1 MNEWMQ
7 RQRRRKKSG
16 NLSAEKIE
24 KLDSIGFV
32 WDSHEYNWHKK
43 YNLLSVLSDGRLD
56 NEQDVKQWVLDQI
69 RSFRNGTLT
78 RERADLLRKK
88 GIALEVFKDT

>member
-1 MNEWMQ
+1 MDAASAAKE
-7 RQRRRKKSG
+7 KSG
-16 NLSAEKIE
+16 NLSAENIE

-43 YNLLSVLSDGRLD
+43 YNLLSVRSDGRLA